1 MKSLYTQTISMRGLL
16 LGSALSIAAYGLYAI
31 TPHHDALAQ
40 QAAAQAIPVNT
51 ITLAPRDVQLWQEFS
66 GRTRA
71 VDYAEIRPEVS
82 GRIME
87 IRYKDGDLVKKGDV
101 LIVIDPRPY
110 EASLEKAKAQ
120 LQAATASARLAN
132 TEAARAVQMYK
143 NQAITQSQHDTRIN
157 EQRIANAQVHA
168 AKADVARAQLDVEY
182 AYVRAPFEGRA
193 SRAEITIG
201 NLVQSG
207 ANAPLLTKIISN
219 QRIYADFEI
228 DEATYLTIAS
238 QHSADST
245 SNHPVELELAHA
257 TNHHYKGEIA
267 NFDNHIDPNSGTIR
281 ARATFDNK
289 DGLLIPGM
297 YVTIKLGA
305 ANIPN
310 ALLIPER
317 TIGTDQNK
325 KYVYVV
331 DDKNTVKYRE
341 VVLGGSVQGERIVSS
356 GLKAGEKVI
365 VDGVQHVRPDA
376 IVAPTDA
383 QAKQPSPATQP
394 ATPKA

>member
-1 MKSLYTQTISMRGLL
+1 MRQLKTYKFLL
-16 LGSALSIAAYGLYAI
+16 TSVLLSSTLSIATYGIYAI
-31 TPHHDALAQ
+31 ATHHDALAQ
-40 QAAAQAIPVNT
+40 QAPAQAIPVNT

-87 IRYKDGDLVKKGDV
+87 IRYKDGDLVKKGDI

-110 EASLEKAKAQ
+110 EAALNKSKAQ
-120 LQAATASARLAN
+120 LQAATAAAKLAN
-132 TEAARAVQMYK
+132 TEAERAVQMYK

-157 EQRIANAQVHA
+157 EQRMANAQVQA
-168 AKADVARAQLDVEY
+168 AKADAARAQLDVEY

-207 ANAPLLTKIISN
+207 MNAPLLTRVVSN
-219 QRIYADFEI
+219 QRIYADFDV
-228 DEATYLTIAS
+228 DEATYLAIAS
-238 QHSADST
+238 QQTANSKAS
-245 SNHPVELELAHA
+245 HPVELELAHA
-257 TNHHYKGEIA
+257 TKHHYKGEIA
-267 NFDNHIDPNSGTIR
+267 NFDNHIDPDSGTIR
-281 ARATFDNK
+281 ARATFNNE

-305 ANIPN
+305 ASIPN

-317 TIGTDQNK
+317 AIGTDQNK

-331 DDKNTVKYRE
+331 DDKNKVNYRE

-365 VDGVQHVRPDA
+365 IDGVQHVRPDA

-383 QAKQPSPATQP
+383 QAKQP

>member
-1 MKSLYTQTISMRGLL
+1 LTSVLL
-16 LGSALSIAAYGLYAI
+16 SSTLSIATYGIYAI
-31 TPHHDALAQ
+31 ATHHDALAQ
-40 QAAAQAIPVNT
+40 QAPAQAIPVNT

-87 IRYKDGDLVKKGDV
+87 IRYKDGDLVKKGDI

-110 EASLEKAKAQ
+110 EAALNKSKAQ
-120 LQAATASARLAN
+120 LQAATAAAKLAN

-157 EQRIANAQVHA
+157 EQRIANAQVQA
-168 AKADVARAQLDVEY
+168 AKADAARAQLDVEY

-207 ANAPLLTKIISN
+207 MNAPLLTRVVSN
-219 QRIYADFEI
+219 QRIYADFDV
-228 DEATYLTIAS
+228 DETTYLAIAS
-238 QHSADST
+238 QQTAT
-245 SNHPVELELAHA
+245 SKASHPVELELAHA
-257 TNHHYKGEIA
+257 TDHHYKGEIA
-267 NFDNHIDPNSGTIR
+267 NFDNHIDPDSGTIR
-281 ARATFDNK
+281 ARATFNNE

-317 TIGTDQNK
+317 AIGTDQNK

-331 DDKNTVKYRE
+331 DDKNKVNYRE

-383 QAKQPSPATQP
+383 QAKQP

>member
-1 MKSLYTQTISMRGLL
+1 MRQLKTYKFLL
-16 LGSALSIAAYGLYAI
+16 TSVLLSSTLSIATYGIYAI
-31 TPHHDALAQ
+31 ATHHDALAQ
-40 QAAAQAIPVNT
+40 QAPAQAIPVNT

-87 IRYKDGDLVKKGDV
+87 IRYKDGDLVKKGDI

-110 EASLEKAKAQ
+110 EAALNKSKAQ
-120 LQAATASARLAN
+120 LQAATAAAKLAN
-132 TEAARAVQMYK
+132 TEAERAVQMYK

-157 EQRIANAQVHA
+157 EQRMANAQVQA
-168 AKADVARAQLDVEY
+168 AKADAARAQLDVEY

-207 ANAPLLTKIISN
+207 MNAPLLTRVVSN
-219 QRIYADFEI
+219 QRIYADFDV
-228 DEATYLTIAS
+228 DEATYLAIAS
-238 QHSADST
+238 QQTANSKAS
-245 SNHPVELELAHA
+245 HPVELELAHA

-267 NFDNHIDPNSGTIR
+267 NFDNHIDPDSGTIR
-281 ARATFDNK
+281 ARATFNNE

-305 ANIPN
+305 ASIPN

-317 TIGTDQNK
+317 AIGTDQNK

-331 DDKNTVKYRE
+331 DDKNKVNYRE

-365 VDGVQHVRPDA
+365 IDGVQHVRPDA

-383 QAKQPSPATQP
+383 QAKQP